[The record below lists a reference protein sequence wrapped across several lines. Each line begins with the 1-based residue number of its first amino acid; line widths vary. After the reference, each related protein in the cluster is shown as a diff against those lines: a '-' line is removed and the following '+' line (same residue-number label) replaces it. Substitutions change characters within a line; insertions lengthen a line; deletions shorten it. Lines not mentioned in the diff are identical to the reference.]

1 MNLEAKMEEPQYW
14 ELSEQVTNPDFGCSP
29 EERSLE
35 SLLNSGVILVEKP
48 RGPTSHQL
56 TAWARD
62 LLGISKIGHG
72 GTLDPFAT
80 GLLTLLLGKATRLTD
95 IVLRGDKTYVGVL
108 KFGRPIE
115 ESELC
120 DLLSKLE
127 GVIYNVPPLESAV
140 KIQVRT
146 RTIRSIRTVGVDT
159 ESKIAAFELSCSAG
173 TYVRTL
179 AKDIGLLLGTS
190 CELTE
195 LHRSHTGSF
204 SQEMSC
210 TMQQLADAAF
220 LYHEHDDDRA
230 LRKLISPVESILRK
244 LPSITIKD
252 GAAAALS
259 HGAPLARP
267 GVISAQKGVSEGS
280 TVLLRTVKGEAVSV
294 AIMKVDSDSLSEMA
308 TGEVAIAK
316 SVLMESGTYPQSW
329 SKE

>member
-1 MNLEAKMEEPQYW
+1 MDQSEFW
-14 ELSEQVTNPDFGCSP
+14 ELSEPATNPDFGCRP
-29 EERSLE
+29 EERPIDE
-35 SLLNSGVILVEKP
+35 LLKSGIILVEKP

-56 TAWARD
+56 TAWARN

-95 IVLRGDKTYVGVL
+95 IVLRGDKTYVGIL
-108 KFGRPIE
+108 KFGRTVD
-115 ESELC
+115 ELE
-120 DLLSKLE
+120 LQGVLSSLE
-127 GVIYNVPPLESAV
+127 RVIYNVPPLESAV

-146 RTIRSIRTVGVDT
+146 RTIRSIRLVEVDT
-159 ESKIAAFELSCSAG
+159 DSRIAAFEVSCSAG

-179 AKDIGLLLGTS
+179 AKDIGLLLGTN

-195 LHRSHTGSF
+195 LHRSHTGAF
-204 SQEMSC
+204 SQGMAC

-220 LYHEHDDDRA
+220 LYHEHGDDRG
-230 LRKLISPVESILRK
+230 LSSLISPVESILSG
-244 LPSITIKD
+244 LPSIVIKD

-267 GVISAQKGVSEGS
+267 GVISAQKGISQGA
-280 TVLLRTVKGEAVSV
+280 TVQLKTVKGEAVSV
-294 AIMKVDSDSLSEMA
+294 AVMKVDSDSLSDIA
-308 TGEVAIAK
+308 SGEVAVAK
-316 SVLMESGTYPQSW
+316 SVLMEPGTYPQSW

>member
-1 MNLEAKMEEPQYW
+1 MDQSEFW
-14 ELSEQVTNPDFGCSP
+14 ELSEPATNPDFGCRP
-29 EERSLE
+29 EERPIDE
-35 SLLNSGVILVEKP
+35 LLKSGIILVEKP

-56 TAWARD
+56 TAWARN

-95 IVLRGDKTYVGVL
+95 IVLRGDKTYVGIL
-108 KFGRPIE
+108 KFGRTVD
-115 ESELC
+115 ELE
-120 DLLSKLE
+120 LQGVLSSLE

-146 RTIRSIRTVGVDT
+146 RTIRSIRLVEVDT
-159 ESKIAAFELSCSAG
+159 DSRIAAFEVSCSAG

-179 AKDIGLLLGTS
+179 AKDIGLLLGTN

-195 LHRSHTGSF
+195 LHRSHTGAF
-204 SQEMSC
+204 SQGMAC

-220 LYHEHDDDRA
+220 LYHEHGDDRG
-230 LRKLISPVESILRK
+230 LSSLISPVESILSG
-244 LPSITIKD
+244 LPSIVIKD

-267 GVISAQKGVSEGS
+267 GVISAQKGISQGA
-280 TVLLRTVKGEAVSV
+280 TVQLKTVKGEAVSV
-294 AIMKVDSDSLSEMA
+294 AVMKVDSDSLSDIA
-308 TGEVAIAK
+308 SGEVAVAK
-316 SVLMESGTYPQSW
+316 SVLMEPGTYPQSW

>member
-1 MNLEAKMEEPQYW
+1 MEEPQFW
-14 ELSEQVTNPDFGCSP
+14 KLSEPATNPDFGCLP
-29 EERSLE
+29 EERTLDN
-35 SLLNSGVILVEKP
+35 LLNSGVILVEKP

-95 IVLRGDKTYVGVL
+95 IVLRGDKKYAGIL
-108 KFGRPIE
+108 RFGRPVE
-115 ESELC
+115 EEELSS
-120 DLLSKLE
+120 LLSKLE

-146 RTIRSIRTVGVDT
+146 RTIRSFRTMEVDT
-159 ESKIAAFELSCSAG
+159 DSKVAAFEVSCSAG

-195 LHRSHTGSF
+195 LHRSQTGSF
-204 SQEMSC
+204 SQGMAC

-220 LYHEHDDDRA
+220 LHNEHDDDRA
-230 LRKLISPVESILRK
+230 LRKLISPVESILGK
-244 LPSITIKD
+244 LPTITIKD

-267 GVISAQKGVSEGS
+267 GVISAQKGVTEGT

-294 AIMKVDSDSLSEMA
+294 ATMKVDSDSLGEIK

-316 SVLMESGTYPQSW
+316 SVLMEPGTYPQSW

>member
-1 MNLEAKMEEPQYW
+1 MDEPSYW
-14 ELSEQVTNPDFGCSP
+14 ELSESVTNADFGCIP
-29 EERSLE
+29 EERPLE
-35 SLLNSGVILVEKP
+35 QLLKSGVIVVEKP

-95 IVLRGDKTYVGVL
+95 IVLRGDKTYAGVL
-108 KFGRPIE
+108 RFGRPVDELELE
-115 ESELC
+115 E
-120 DLLSKLE
+120 LLSKLE

-146 RTIRSIRTVGVDT
+146 RTIQSLRVIEVDPD
-159 ESKIAAFELSCSAG
+159 SKIAAFELSCSAG
-173 TYVRTL
+173 TYVRTH

-204 SQEMSC
+204 SQEMAC

-220 LYHEHDDDRA
+220 LYHEHGEDGA
-230 LRKLISPVESILRK
+230 LRKLISPVESLLSR
-244 LPSITIKD
+244 LPLITIKD

-267 GVISAQKGVSEGS
+267 GVISAQKGVSEG
-280 TVLLRTVKGEAVSV
+280 TAVQLRTVKGEAVSV
-294 AIMKVDSDSLSEMA
+294 AMMKVDSDSLSDMSA
-308 TGEVAIAK
+308 GEVAVAK
-316 SVLMESGTYPQSW
+316 SVLMEPGTYPQSW

>member
-1 MNLEAKMEEPQYW
+1 MEETQFW
-14 ELSEQVTNPDFGCSP
+14 KLSEPVTNPDFGCLP
-29 EERSLE
+29 EERTLDN
-35 SLLNSGVILVEKP
+35 LLNSGVILVEKP

-95 IVLRGDKTYVGVL
+95 IVLRGDKTYAGIL
-108 KFGRPIE
+108 RFGRPVEKE
-115 ESELC
+115 ELS

-146 RTIRSIRTVGVDT
+146 RTIRSFRAMEVDT
-159 ESKIAAFELSCSAG
+159 DSKVAAFEVSCSAG

-195 LHRSHTGSF
+195 LHRSQTGSF
-204 SQEMSC
+204 SQGMAC

-220 LYHEHDDDRA
+220 LHNEHDDDC
-230 LRKLISPVESILRK
+230 LLYTSPSPRDGLLSRM
-244 LPSITIKD
+244 PS
-252 GAAAALS
+252 
-259 HGAPLARP
+259 
-267 GVISAQKGVSEGS
+267 SA
-280 TVLLRTVKGEAVSV
+280 
-294 AIMKVDSDSLSEMA
+294 
-308 TGEVAIAK
+308 
-316 SVLMESGTYPQSW
+316 
-329 SKE
+329 

>member
-1 MNLEAKMEEPQYW
+1 MDQSEFW
-14 ELSEQVTNPDFGCSP
+14 ELSEPATNPDFGCRP
-29 EERSLE
+29 EERPIDE
-35 SLLNSGVILVEKP
+35 LLKSGIILVEKP

-56 TAWARD
+56 TAWARN

-95 IVLRGDKTYVGVL
+95 IVLRGDKTYVGIL
-108 KFGRPIE
+108 KFGRTVD
-115 ESELC
+115 ELE
-120 DLLSKLE
+120 LQGVLSSLE

-146 RTIRSIRTVGVDT
+146 RTIRSIRVVEVDT
-159 ESKIAAFELSCSAG
+159 DSRIAAFEVSCSAG

-179 AKDIGLLLGTS
+179 AKDIGLLLGTN

-195 LHRSHTGSF
+195 LHRSHTGAF
-204 SQEMSC
+204 SQGMAC

-220 LYHEHDDDRA
+220 LYHEHGDDRG
-230 LRKLISPVESILRK
+230 LSSLISPVESILSG
-244 LPSITIKD
+244 LPSIVIKD

-267 GVISAQKGVSEGS
+267 GVISAQKGISQGAIVQ
-280 TVLLRTVKGEAVSV
+280 LKTVKGEAVSV
-294 AIMKVDSDSLSEMA
+294 AVMKVDSDSLSDIA
-308 TGEVAIAK
+308 SGEVAVAK
-316 SVLMESGTYPQSW
+316 SVLMEPGTYPQSW

>member
-1 MNLEAKMEEPQYW
+1 MDQSEFW
-14 ELSEQVTNPDFGCSP
+14 ELSEPATNPDFGCRP
-29 EERSLE
+29 EERPIDE
-35 SLLNSGVILVEKP
+35 LLKSGIILVEKP

-56 TAWARD
+56 TAWARN

-95 IVLRGDKTYVGVL
+95 IVLRGDKTYVGIL
-108 KFGRPIE
+108 KFGRTVD
-115 ESELC
+115 ELE
-120 DLLSKLE
+120 LQGVLSSLE

-146 RTIRSIRTVGVDT
+146 RTIRSIRVVEVDT
-159 ESKIAAFELSCSAG
+159 DSRIAAFEVSCSAG

-195 LHRSHTGSF
+195 LHRSHTGTF
-204 SQEMSC
+204 SQGMAC

-220 LYHEHDDDRA
+220 LYREHGDDRA
-230 LRKLISPVESILRK
+230 LSRLISPVESILSA

-267 GVISAQKGVSEGS
+267 GVISAQKGISQGA
-280 TVLLRTVKGEAVSV
+280 TVQLKTVKGEAVSV
-294 AIMKVDSDSLSEMA
+294 AVMKVDSDSLSDMA
-308 TGEVAIAK
+308 SGEVAVAK
-316 SVLMESGTYPQSW
+316 SVLMEPGTYPQSW

>member
-1 MNLEAKMEEPQYW
+1 MDQSDYW
-14 ELSEQVTNPDFGCSP
+14 KLSESATNPDFGCRP
-29 EERSLE
+29 EERPIDE
-35 SLLNSGVILVEKP
+35 LLKSGIILVEKP
-48 RGPTSHQL
+48 RGPTSHQI
-56 TAWARD
+56 TAWARN

-80 GLLTLLLGKATRLTD
+80 GLLTILLGKATRLTD
-95 IVLRGDKTYVGVL
+95 IVLRGDKTYVGIL
-108 KFGRPIE
+108 KFGRTVD
-115 ESELC
+115 ELE
-120 DLLSKLE
+120 LQGVLSALE

-146 RTIRSIRTVGVDT
+146 RTIRSIRVLEVDT
-159 ESKIAAFELSCSAG
+159 DSRIAAFEVSCSAG

-190 CELTE
+190 CDLTE

-204 SQEMSC
+204 SQSMAC

-220 LYHEHDDDRA
+220 LYHEHGDDRG
-230 LRKLISPVESILRK
+230 LSSLISPVESILSG
-244 LPSITIKD
+244 LPSIVIKD

-267 GVISAQKGVSEGS
+267 GVISAQKGISQGS
-280 TVLLRTVKGEAVSV
+280 AVQLKTVKGEAVSV
-294 AIMKVDSDSLSEMA
+294 AVMKVDSDSLSDMVS
-308 TGEVAIAK
+308 GEVAVAK
-316 SVLMESGTYPQSW
+316 SVLMEPGTYPQSW

>member
-1 MNLEAKMEEPQYW
+1 MTDPQYW
-14 ELSEQVTNPDFGCSP
+14 DLSERVTNPEFGCSP
-29 EERSLE
+29 EERSLQD
-35 SLLNSGVILVEKP
+35 LLNSGVILVEKP

-62 LLGISKIGHG
+62 LLGITKIGHG

-108 KFGRPIE
+108 KFGRIVE
-115 ESELC
+115 ESELN
-120 DLLSKLE
+120 DLISKFE

-146 RTIRSIRTVGVDT
+146 RTIKSIRLIEVDT
-159 ESKIAAFELSCSAG
+159 ESKIAAFEVSCSAG

-179 AKDIGLLLGTS
+179 AKDIGLILGTS

-204 SQEMSC
+204 SQQMAC

-230 LRKLISPVESILRK
+230 LRKLISPVESILTK

-267 GVISAQKGVSEGS
+267 GVISAQKGVQKES

-294 AIMKVDSDSLSEMA
+294 ATMTVDSDSLSEMNS
-308 TGEVAIAK
+308 GEVAVAK

>member
-1 MNLEAKMEEPQYW
+1 MEEPQFW
-14 ELSEQVTNPDFGCSP
+14 KLSEPATNPDFGCRP
-29 EERSLE
+29 DERTLDD
-35 SLLNSGVILVEKP
+35 LLNSGIILVEKP

-95 IVLRGDKTYVGVL
+95 IVLRGDKKYAGIL
-108 KFGRPIE
+108 RFGRPVE
-115 ESELC
+115 EEELSS
-120 DLLSKLE
+120 LLSKLE

-146 RTIRSIRTVGVDT
+146 RTIHSFRTMEVDT
-159 ESKIAAFELSCSAG
+159 DSKVAAFEVSCSAG

-195 LHRSHTGSF
+195 LHRSQTGSF
-204 SQEMSC
+204 SQGMAC

-220 LYHEHDDDRA
+220 LHNEHDDDRA
-230 LRKLISPVESILRK
+230 LKKLISPVESILSK
-244 LPSITIKD
+244 LPTITIKD

-267 GVISAQKGVSEGS
+267 GVISAQKGVTEGT
-280 TVLLRTVKGEAVSV
+280 TVLLRTVKREAVSV
-294 AIMKVDSDSLSEMA
+294 ATMKVDSDFLGEMK

-316 SVLMESGTYPQSW
+316 SVLMEPGTYPQSW

>member
-1 MNLEAKMEEPQYW
+1 MEGAEFWNLAEP
-14 ELSEQVTNPDFGCSP
+14 VTNSDFGCRP
-29 EERSLE
+29 DERTLDD
-35 SLLNSGVILVEKP
+35 LLKSGVILVEKP

-95 IVLRGDKTYVGVL
+95 IVLNGDKTYVGIL
-108 KFGRPIE
+108 RFGRPVE
-115 ESELC
+115 ESELH
-120 DLLSKLE
+120 DLLLKME

-140 KIQVRT
+140 KIQVRS
-146 RTIRSIRTVGVDT
+146 RTIHSIRVVETDS
-159 ESKIAAFELSCSAG
+159 ESRVAAFEVSCSAG

-204 SQEMSC
+204 NQEMAC

-220 LYHEHDDDRA
+220 LYHEHGDGRA
-230 LRKLISPVESILRK
+230 LCKLISPVESLLVE

-267 GVISAQKGVSEGS
+267 GVIAAQKGISQGC
-280 TVLLRTVKGEAVSV
+280 TVVLETVKGEAVSI
-294 AIMKVDSDSLSEMA
+294 AQMKVDSDSLSELNS
-308 TGEVAIAK
+308 GEVAVAK

>member
-1 MNLEAKMEEPQYW
+1 MGETQYW
-14 ELSEQVTNPDFGCSP
+14 KLSESDTNPDFGCRP
-29 EERSLE
+29 EERTLDE
-35 SLLNSGVILVEKP
+35 LLNSGVILVDKP

-95 IVLRGDKTYVGVL
+95 IVLSGDKTYVGVL
-108 KFGRPIE
+108 RFGRPVE
-115 ESELC
+115 ESELR

-146 RTIRSIRTVGVDT
+146 RTIRSIRAVEADT
-159 ESKIAAFELSCSAG
+159 DSKIAAFKVSCSAG

-179 AKDIGLLLGTS
+179 AKDIGLLLGTT

-204 SQEMSC
+204 SQEMAC

-220 LYHEHDDDRA
+220 MYHEHDDDRA
-230 LRKLISPVESILRK
+230 LRKLISPVESILSK

-267 GVISAQKGVSEGS
+267 GVISAQKGVDEG
-280 TVLLRTVKGEAVSV
+280 TVVLLRTVKGEAVSV
-294 AIMKVDSDSLSEMA
+294 ATMKVDSDSLGEMA
-308 TGEVAIAK
+308 TGEVAVAK
-316 SVLMESGTYPQSW
+316 SVLMEPGTYPQSW

>member
-1 MNLEAKMEEPQYW
+1 MEEPELWQ
-14 ELSEQVTNPDFGCSP
+14 LSEPATNADFGCRP
-29 EERSLE
+29 YERTLDQ
-35 SLLNSGVILVEKP
+35 LLKSGVILVEKP

-56 TAWARD
+56 TAWARN

-108 KFGRPIE
+108 RFGRPVD
-115 ESELC
+115 ESELQE
-120 DLLSKLE
+120 LLTRLE

-146 RTIRSIRTVGVDT
+146 RTIRSIRVVEVDPA
-159 ESKIAAFELSCSAG
+159 SRIAAFEASCSAG

-195 LHRSHTGSF
+195 LHRSQTGSF
-204 SQEMSC
+204 SQSMAC

-220 LYHEHDDDRA
+220 LYHEHGDGRA
-230 LRKLISPVESILRK
+230 LSRLISPVESLLGG

-267 GVISAQKGVSEGS
+267 GVISAQKGVLEG
-280 TVLLRTVKGEAVSV
+280 TMVHLKTVKDEAVSV
-294 AIMKVDSDSLSEMA
+294 AVMKVDSDSLSEMKS
-308 TGEVAIAK
+308 GEVAVAK
-316 SVLMESGTYPQSW
+316 SVLMEPGTYPQSW

>member
-1 MNLEAKMEEPQYW
+1 M
-14 ELSEQVTNPDFGCSP
+14 
-29 EERSLE
+29 
-35 SLLNSGVILVEKP
+35 
-48 RGPTSHQL
+48 
-56 TAWARD
+56 
-62 LLGISKIGHG
+62 
-72 GTLDPFAT
+72 
-80 GLLTLLLGKATRLTD
+80 TD
-95 IVLRGDKTYVGVL
+95 IVLRGDKTYAGIL
-108 KFGRPIE
+108 RFGRPVEKE
-115 ESELC
+115 ELS

-146 RTIRSIRTVGVDT
+146 RTIRSFRAMEVDT
-159 ESKIAAFELSCSAG
+159 DSKVAAFEVSCSAG

-195 LHRSHTGSF
+195 LHRSQTGSF
-204 SQEMSC
+204 SQGMAC

-220 LYHEHDDDRA
+220 LHNEHDDDRA
-230 LRKLISPVESILRK
+230 LRKLISPVESILSK
-244 LPSITIKD
+244 LPTITIKD

-267 GVISAQKGVSEGS
+267 GVISAQKGVTEGT
-280 TVLLRTVKGEAVSV
+280 TVLLRTVKREAVSV
-294 AIMKVDSDSLSEMA
+294 ATMKVDSDSLGEMK

-316 SVLMESGTYPQSW
+316 SVLMEPGTYPQSW

>member
-1 MNLEAKMEEPQYW
+1 MAETEFWNIADP
-14 ELSEQVTNPDFGCSP
+14 STNDNFGCRP
-29 EERSLE
+29 HDRPLDE
-35 SLLNSGVILVEKP
+35 LLKSGVILVEKP

-62 LLGISKIGHG
+62 ILGVSKIGHG

-80 GLLTLLLGKATRLTD
+80 GLLTLLIGKATRLTD
-95 IVLRGDKTYVGVL
+95 IVLRGDKTYAGVL
-108 KFGRPIE
+108 RFGRPVE
-115 ESELC
+115 ESEL
-120 DLLSKLE
+120 LKLFTKLE

-146 RTIRSIRTVGVDT
+146 RTIRSIRVLEADP
-159 ESKIAAFELSCSAG
+159 ESKVAAFEVSCSAG

-179 AKDIGLLLGTS
+179 AKDIGLLLDTS

-195 LHRSHTGSF
+195 LHRSNTGSF
-204 SQEMSC
+204 TQGMAC

-220 LYHEHDDDRA
+220 MYHEHGDDRA
-230 LRKLISPVESILRK
+230 LSKLISPVESLLTG

-267 GVISAQKGVSEGS
+267 GVITAQKGISEGD
-280 TVLLRTVKGEAVSV
+280 TVLLETVKGEAVSV
-294 AIMKVDSDSLSEMA
+294 AVIKVDSDSISEMKS
-308 TGEVAIAK
+308 GEVAVAK
-316 SVLMESGTYPQSW
+316 SVLMDSGTYPQSW